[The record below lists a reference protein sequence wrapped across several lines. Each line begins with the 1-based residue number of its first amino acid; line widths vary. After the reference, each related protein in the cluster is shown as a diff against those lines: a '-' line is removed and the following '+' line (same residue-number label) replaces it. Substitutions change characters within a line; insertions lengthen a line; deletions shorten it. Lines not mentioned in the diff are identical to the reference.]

1 MPYFG
6 AFCYLNSHCSRKS
19 FTSMFI
25 ITFRDE
31 YTLLKQN
38 PATDVSV
45 GFDRYVGAYPNEQ
58 QHGVSIQSSVKLGAY
73 LNLGEGLCIFTSL
86 HINDSGLYLLISI

>member
-1 MPYFG
+1 
-6 AFCYLNSHCSRKS
+6 
-19 FTSMFI
+19 MFI

-86 HINDSGLYLLISI
+86 HITDSGLYLFISI